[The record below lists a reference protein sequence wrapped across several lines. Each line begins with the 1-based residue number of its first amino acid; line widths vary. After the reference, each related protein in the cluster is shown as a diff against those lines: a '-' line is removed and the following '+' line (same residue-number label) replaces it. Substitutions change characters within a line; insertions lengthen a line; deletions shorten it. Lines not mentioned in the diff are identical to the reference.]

1 LIRMIIICYFF
12 FYFLFF
18 FSSNFLGSF
27 LFFYTSSEFTL
38 SHLEAMNGDIEI
50 VDLKEDY
57 ITFTLSNVDLRYL
70 WHAWGLQM
78 IFQ

>member
-1 LIRMIIICYFF
+1 MIIICYFF
-12 FYFLFF
+12 LLFF
-18 FSSNFLGSF
+18 FLLISLAPSF
-27 LFFYTSSEFTL
+27 FFYTSSEFTL

-78 IFQ
+78 IFNDSD